1 MDFIITAKNKRKA
14 QKRRIR
20 KEEKWK
26 GLRRFM
32 WLSALVAILVPVIV
46 IYDESLMMNFGV
58 PMIGSVALVLS
69 PCTYALLINLT
80 SHWIQDRMNERLMIK
95 NGVLYLCYQ
104 TNAGL
109 GLNYGTTDSTGYTFA
124 YTIDTIRN
132 AKYDEKSG
140 RIEFRSFGTGFY
152 YSDIRRQIIGNQW
165 PLENKVA
172 VFYDYYEPSLIDT
185 LKAHGVQVEVTTL
198 DEYIAIE

>member
-32 WLSALVAILVPVIV
+32 WLSAFTSILVPAIF
-46 IYDESLMMNFGV
+46 IYDPSNFKPSLV
-58 PMIGSVALVLS
+58 MIGSAALIFWAFS
-69 PCTYALLINLT
+69 YGLLINLT